1 MSRDLPG
8 LIALN
13 LEVGGVP
20 VRLGTELEDDVWRKT
35 VAAGVFSPVGFIGK
49 LLMGAGLSAGELYT
63 ARNQELQLFG
73 GKMFF
78 APDLGDGPLK
88 FGTSVSALFR
98 SGLLCRL
105 RVGVSG
111 NRKSASHFAR
121 QCAHALT
128 RQLGEPNQRTRN
140 GAHVWWGN
148 TDRLSLF
155 HAGDAYFI
163 HELTIGNK

>member
-1 MSRDLPG
+1 MPRDLPG
-8 LIALN
+8 LITLD

-20 VRLGTELEDDVWRKT
+20 IRLGTEIEDDVWHKA

-49 LLMGAGLSAGELYT
+49 LMMGAGLSAGATYS
-63 ARNQELQLFG
+63 AKNQELQMFG

-88 FGTSVSALFR
+88 FGTSVSAFFQGGSLY
-98 SGLLCRL
+98 RL

-111 NRKSASHFAR
+111 NRKSASHFAK

-128 RQLGEPNQRTRN
+128 RQLGEPNRRPKD

-148 TDRLSLF
+148 SDRLTLF
-155 HAGDAYFI
+155 HAADTYFI
-163 HELTIGNK
+163 HELTAGRT